1 MSATLEVDSK
11 LTERYQTTV
20 PESVRKV
27 LKLHKR
33 DTIHYTIRSTGEVVI
48 SRATPPAESDPVLEQ
63 FMAFLERDLVDRP
76 ERVQALDEGLVRRIH
91 SLIEKVDVD
100 LDATLPDDEA

>member
-1 MSATLEVDSK
+1 
-11 LTERYQTTV
+11 
-20 PESVRKV
+20 
-27 LKLHKR
+27 
-33 DTIHYTIRSTGEVVI
+33 
-48 SRATPPAESDPVLEQ
+48 
-63 FMAFLERDLVDRP
+63 MAFLERDLVDRP